1 MQYTD
6 NPIADALEHEKEV
19 QDWLDRLPHCAFCHQ
34 PIQDENY
41 FEIEGEP
48 IHRECLTEYCEEHYE
63 KENTEIEW

>member
-34 PIQDENY
+34 PIQDEKY
-41 FEIEGEP
+41 YVIEGANL
-48 IHRECLTEYCEEHYE
+48 HKDCLEEYCDNEYE
-63 KENTEIEW
+63 TFNTEL